1 MDLTERT
8 LESHSIFEGKIVTL
22 LVDQAELPDGKRASR
37 EVVLH
42 PGGVAVLPLDEEG
55 NVTLVQQYRYP
66 FHQVILELPA
76 GKLDAGEPHETA
88 ARRELSEETGLEAE
102 ELTYLGCL
110 LASPGFCNERLH
122 LYLARGL
129 SRAESHPDDDEF
141 LNVVTMPFDQLL
153 EQVMD
158 GTIEDA
164 KTVAGVLKT
173 KVLLKFSREGY
184 DTLEAYDGKT
194 GLQLALEQNP
204 DLILLDLMLPE
215 MNGFDVCR
223 KLREAGSSVP
233 ILMLTAREEE
243 TDKVLGLELGAD
255 DYITKPFAMRELMAR
270 VKANIRRVDMAPA
283 QSAPPAGETEK
294 RLELGRVS
302 IDLDGATV
310 FKDRK
315 PLDLT
320 QREYELIR
328 FLASQPGKVFSRE
341 ALMEHV
347 WNYEGYVGDV
357 RAVDVAV
364 RRLREK
370 LEDDP
375 AAPKFILTKRGMG
388 YLFGSQ
394 PG

>member
-22 LVDQAELPDGKRASR
+22 LEDQAELPDGKRASR

-173 KVLLKFSREGY
+173 KVLLK
-184 DTLEAYDGKT
+184 L
-194 GLQLALEQNP
+194 
-204 DLILLDLMLPE
+204 
-215 MNGFDVCR
+215 
-223 KLREAGSSVP
+223 
-233 ILMLTAREEE
+233 
-243 TDKVLGLELGAD
+243 
-255 DYITKPFAMRELMAR
+255 
-270 VKANIRRVDMAPA
+270 
-283 QSAPPAGETEK
+283 
-294 RLELGRVS
+294 
-302 IDLDGATV
+302 
-310 FKDRK
+310 
-315 PLDLT
+315 
-320 QREYELIR
+320 
-328 FLASQPGKVFSRE
+328 
-341 ALMEHV
+341 
-347 WNYEGYVGDV
+347 
-357 RAVDVAV
+357 
-364 RRLREK
+364 
-370 LEDDP
+370 
-375 AAPKFILTKRGMG
+375 
-388 YLFGSQ
+388 
-394 PG
+394 